1 MSVRWINGEH
11 PPTRRHEASKTRRS
25 QREDSLAQDL
35 ADVIRTL
42 RALKIPAAA
51 RSDADLRWY
60 RTQPLEAS
68 DAQFRAHLAVCRE
81 LPGLDLNLSAAEAVW
96 KAAMELPETQTTEH
110 WVHCDLVAENLLQ
123 LDGHLCGVLDFG
135 TLSVGDPAVE
145 LHGAWELF
153 DPAALQHFRSRLGV
167 SDSQWLQGRAWA
179 LAIALGCLAYYW
191 DKLPSRRHD
200 RLAMA
205 HNVLYDAAGDGF

>member
-1 MSVRWINGEH
+1 MEANFIRRNGVPNTPGMGYLGHTLVSSALPVSVPQFVGLGSPGFGYPENWCLVRWINGEH

-81 LPGLDLNLSAAEAVW
+81 LPGLDLNLSAAEAV
-96 KAAMELPETQTTEH
+96 
-110 WVHCDLVAENLLQ
+110 
-123 LDGHLCGVLDFG
+123 
-135 TLSVGDPAVE
+135 
-145 LHGAWELF
+145 
-153 DPAALQHFRSRLGV
+153 
-167 SDSQWLQGRAWA
+167 
-179 LAIALGCLAYYW
+179 
-191 DKLPSRRHD
+191 
-200 RLAMA
+200 
-205 HNVLYDAAGDGF
+205 